1 MQFVKAREGRGKPDL
16 TAVRQGAEE
25 IAKELFVFKGLEK
38 KKGLE
43 RTRME
48 TSKKLLMAHVALQCL
63 GGTPA
68 VLRFSSHLLSA
79 CGFERQASDAGQQH
93 SIPFLLPPLPSLV
106 GEGTVT
112 WVASAS
118 PWKRSLWWIC

>member
-1 MQFVKAREGRGKPDL
+1 
-16 TAVRQGAEE
+16 
-25 IAKELFVFKGLEK
+25 
-38 KKGLE
+38 
-43 RTRME
+43 ME
-48 TSKKLLMAHVALQCL
+48 TSKKLLMAHVALQGL

-68 VLRFSSHLLSA
+68 VLRLSSHLLSA

-118 PWKRSLWWIC
+118 PGRGPCGGSVRRLLMNLVGVCIMASLLGSVGFKTNQPRS